1 MRTNKWMEELVAVLR
16 PLQKSLP
23 PDEGA
28 RRVRKAFGHVPRKML
43 KQLVKLLRQRPT
55 HAAEIKNGAHPTDP
69 DQT

>member
-1 MRTNKWMEELVAVLR
+1 MRTNKWLEELVALLG
-16 PLQKSLP
+16 PLQDFP
-23 PDEGA
+23 QDEGM
-28 RRVRKAFGHVPRKML
+28 RRVRRAFSHVPRKML